1 MTSTMLQEN
10 VTRESMRCE
19 NTRNCLSIFAAGSS
33 IVLGLGL
40 IGVTFTY
47 VIHSYETKDFAP
59 AVVVTLIVF
68 VVFVWVLVDTY
79 YSRNPPER
87 RPCGCLEFH
96 VTSQTPIRD
105 PLIHNAEDA
114 CGNDDTDTDTD
125 ADTETD
131 EM

>member
-1 MTSTMLQEN
+1 MLQEN

-47 VIHSYETKDFAP
+47 VIHSYETNDFGP
-59 AVVVTLIVF
+59 AIVVTLVIS
-68 VVFVWVLVDTY
+68 VVFAWVLVDTY
-79 YSRNPPER
+79 YSRTPSEE
-87 RPCGCLEFH
+87 RPCLCSGFPA
-96 VTSQTPIRD
+96 TSQASIRD
-105 PLIHNAEDA
+105 PLIYNAEDA
-114 CGNDDTDTDTD
+114 CSDG
-125 ADTETD
+125 DTETA